1 MKIHVS
7 RKNLEFNHLAQEVA
21 EILPDCIDSEAL
33 GLLTCMSTCGYCSS
47 EDFKNKVD
55 EILRWLSNDECHIS
69 EPDGTKVVLGN
80 CNHISYRR
88 FVRKVRK
95 YITYRLIDRWYYRY

>member
-1 MKIHVS
+1 MKIHI
-7 RKNLEFNHLAQEVA
+7 NHNILEFNRLAQDVA

-33 GLLTCMSTCGYCSS
+33 GLFTCISAFGCSS

-55 EILRWLSNDECHIS
+55 EILRWLSDDEYHIS
-69 EPDGTKVVLGN
+69 ELDRTKVVLGN
-80 CNHISYRR
+80 GNHISYKR